1 MLTLFAPPGF
11 FFALRFFLVPRTQ
24 PATERDDFASA
35 TSSRSTKLIH
45 GGVRYL
51 EKAVKQFDP
60 GQLHLVFD
68 ALHERATFL
77 KIAPHLTRKLP
88 IMTPCYSWWEIP
100 YYWAG
105 MKMYDALSFTRRLGS
120 SRYASAKESAI
131 QFPVIRTDGLKGSI
145 VYFDGQMDDSRM
157 NVGLAMT
164 AAANGASIAN
174 HVEVIDLLHETVE
187 KVIQL
192 PPLLPEPTTPAANDS
207 DAPTK
212 TGEAAAAASTE
223 IVQAVPQPRF
233 EKVLEERVCGAR
245 VRDQVTGEEWNI
257 KAKSVVNATGAF
269 VDALRDKDAHKPVA
283 KMISP
288 SAGTHIVLP
297 DYYAPI
303 EMGMI
308 IPKTEDGRVVFLIP
322 WQGKV
327 VAGTTD
333 EACEIS
339 TEPKPTEKEVD
350 FILRAIAGYTSVAVR
365 REDVMATWTGI
376 RPLASDPHASNTE
389 NLLRDHIISVS
400 NSGLLTI
407 SGGKWTTYRKMSSD
421 VVDTLLRSHDYGKP
435 LRDCNTENQ
444 LILGASGWNKGLFMH
459 IIQNYYRVK
468 HTTGQAHRAPMNSDI
483 AQHLSSSYGV
493 RAFLVAE
500 LATKGYGKRL
510 AHGHPYI
517 EAEVVHAVQNEYA
530 LTAVDVLARR
540 LRLAFLDA
548 NGARQALPR
557 TIAIMGE
564 LLNWDDAK
572 KEAEHKAALRF
583 LSFMN
588 LEAPGKEAAA
598 PAPKAISAPKAAPAP
613 KAPSKATTDAPK
625 EATPVP
631 KEAAPAPKAPS
642 KATTD
647 APKEAAPVSKEAA
660 PVSKEAAPVP
670 KAPSKATT
678 DAPKEAAPVS
688 KEAAPVSKEAA
699 PAPKEA
705 APAPKA
711 PSKAT
716 TDTPKEATPVP
727 KEAAPAPK
735 APSKVTTDAP
745 KETAPAPK
753 APSKATTDAPKE
765 TAPAPSKTTTDAP
778 KETAPAS
785 KAPAKAT
792 ADAPKAVI
800 TAPTVLTNPAVVVA
814 SAAVPTAI
822 APTPSVVEVVPAR
835 AAPVPTPET
844 VKASPAPAE
853 SSSAQL

>member
-1 MLTLFAPPGF
+1 M
-11 FFALRFFLVPRTQ
+11 
-24 PATERDDFASA
+24 
-35 TSSRSTKLIH
+35 
-45 GGVRYL
+45 RYL
-51 EKAVKQFDP
+51 EKAVKQLDP

-157 NVGLAMT
+157 NVSLAMT
-164 AAANGASIAN
+164 AAAHGASIAN

-192 PPLLPEPTTPAANDS
+192 PPLIIEAPPATETSAESTSN
-207 DAPTK
+207 
-212 TGEAAAAASTE
+212 AAEGAKAAVAET
-223 IVQAVPQPRF
+223 AVAQTVAQPRF
-233 EKVLEERVCGAR
+233 EKVMEERVCGAR
-245 VRDQVTGEEWNI
+245 VRDQTTGEEWNI

-269 VDALRDKDAHKPVA
+269 VDALRDKDAHKPVT

-288 SAGTHIVLP
+288 SSGTHVVLP

-333 EACEIS
+333 SACEIS

-350 FILRAIAGYTSVAVR
+350 FILRAIAGYTSVDVR
-365 REDVMATWTGI
+365 REDVTATWTGI

-400 NSGLLTI
+400 NTGLLTI

-421 VVDTLLRSHDYGKP
+421 VVDTLLRNHDFAKP
-435 LRDCNTENQ
+435 LRDCTTENQ
-444 LILGASGWNKGLFMH
+444 LLLGASGWNKGLFMH
-459 IIQNYYRVK
+459 LIQNYRRVK
-468 HTTGQAHRAPMNSDI
+468 HTTGQARSAPMNSDI
-483 AQHLSSSYGV
+483 AQHLSRSYGV

-500 LATKGYGKRL
+500 LASKGYGKRL

-517 EAEVVHAVQNEYA
+517 EAEVVHAVQNEFA

-548 NGARQALPR
+548 QGAHQALPR
-557 TIAIMGE
+557 TLDIMAE

-572 KEAEHKAALRF
+572 KETERQAAVRF
-583 LSFMN
+583 LSFMH
-588 LEAPGKEAAA
+588 LDPPASDTPYKPIKPRAAITAPTTAPTVITTTVVAKSDA
-598 PAPKAISAPKAAPAP
+598 PAPSAPSAPKATPQPTSDKKEEQKTKSEPASEKKEVQKTKSEPAP
-613 KAPSKATTDAPK
+613 EKK
-625 EATPVP
+625 E
-631 KEAAPAPKAPS
+631 EQ
-642 KATTD
+642 
-647 APKEAAPVSKEAA
+647 
-660 PVSKEAAPVP
+660 
-670 KAPSKATT
+670 
-678 DAPKEAAPVS
+678 
-688 KEAAPVSKEAA
+688 
-699 PAPKEA
+699 
-705 APAPKA
+705 
-711 PSKAT
+711 
-716 TDTPKEATPVP
+716 
-727 KEAAPAPK
+727 
-735 APSKVTTDAP
+735 
-745 KETAPAPK
+745 
-753 APSKATTDAPKE
+753 
-765 TAPAPSKTTTDAP
+765 KT
-778 KETAPAS
+778 KSEPAS
-785 KAPAKAT
+785 EKKEVQKTKSEPASEKKEK
-792 ADAPKAVI
+792 PE
-800 TAPTVLTNPAVVVA
+800 AVVEKKEK
-814 SAAVPTAI
+814 S
-822 APTPSVVEVVPAR
+822 EQ
-835 AAPVPTPET
+835 
-844 VKASPAPAE
+844 KDKPAPATDKKE
-853 SSSAQL
+853 KTEPISTNKDASKDTSTPPTPAAATQPTPFSSEKKPTTTAQL